1 MKGEKSFWKSLDDSN
16 DPKNIENVQ
25 RSVGDS

>member
-1 MKGEKSFWKSLDDSN
+1 MKGEKTFWKALDNSN

-25 RSVGDS
+25 RSVGD